1 MTDFAAARQHM
12 VDSQIR
18 PNKVNDPAIVAALGR
33 LPRETFVPE
42 RLQGVAYIDED
53 IDLGGGRYLMEPM
66 VLARLLQEAAPTAAD
81 IGLVAGAA
89 GGYSAAVLAAI
100 CSTVV
105 ALEPDPVLAADANA
119 ALTSLGI
126 DNATVVQGPLT
137 DGCPSQGPY
146 GVILFDGA
154 VDEVPAAYFAQ
165 LEEGGRLA
173 AVIAPAGGIGHATLF
188 TKADGRI
195 GRRALFDAAIH
206 HLPGFLKTPDFVF

>member
-1 MTDFAAARQHM
+1 MSDFAAARQHM

-18 PNKVNDPAIVAALGR
+18 PNKVNDPAIVAALGS

-42 RLQGVAYIDED
+42 RLRGVAYIDED

-66 VLARLLQEAAPTAAD
+66 VLARLLQEAAPSVAD
-81 IGLVAGAA
+81 IGLVAGA
-89 GGYSAAVLAAI
+89 GSGYSAAVLASI

-105 ALEPDPVLAADANA
+105 ALEPDPALAGEANA
-119 ALTSLGI
+119 ALTALGI
-126 DNATVVQGPLT
+126 DNAAVVQGPLSE
-137 DGCPSQGPY
+137 GCPSQAPF

-154 VDEVPAAYFAQ
+154 VDEVPAAYFEQ

-173 AVIAPAGGIGHATLF
+173 AVLAPDGGIGRATLF

-206 HLPGFLKTPDFVF
+206 HLPGLLRTPDFVF